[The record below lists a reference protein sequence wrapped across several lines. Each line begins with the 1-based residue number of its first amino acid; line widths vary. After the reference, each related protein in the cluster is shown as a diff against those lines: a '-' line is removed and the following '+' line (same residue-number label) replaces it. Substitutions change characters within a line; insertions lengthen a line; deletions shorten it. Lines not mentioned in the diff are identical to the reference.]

1 MDNYSGNKEYNI
13 YRDIRN
19 RTNGEIYL
27 GIVGPVRTGKS
38 TFIKRFMETQVLPNI
53 ENDYRR
59 ERARDELPQSGSG
72 RTIMTAEPKF
82 VPEEA
87 AEVRLP
93 DGTSFS
99 VRLID
104 CVGYMVPGAV
114 GQFEDLAPRM
124 VMTPWYDHEIPMTEA
139 AELGTRKVICD
150 HSTVGIVVTTDG
162 SVTDIPR
169 SDYLEAEERVIR
181 ELQEL
186 GKPFVVLVNSLH
198 PEEARPLAEELQQK
212 YGVRCLAVNCLELG
226 EGDLQEILRSL
237 LYEFPVQELQL
248 FFPEWVEALPP
259 EHPIPA
265 GLYHAVGQEARRLEH
280 VRQLEGCMAALEQS
294 EQIRSVM
301 LRQMDL
307 GTGVGQV
314 EVQLPRSLFYDTVN
328 QQTGLSIT
336 DDGDL
341 MEQLVTL
348 AGLRK
353 EYDRVAQAV
362 SSARNTGYGVVMPS
376 VEELSLEE
384 PEIVR
389 QGGRY
394 GVRLRAS
401 APSIHMMR
409 ANIKA
414 EVNPIVG
421 TEKQS
426 EELVHYLLSEFEE
439 QPEKIWETNIF
450 GKSLNELVR
459 EELSHKLSR
468 MPDDARGKIRETLEK
483 IINESAGGLICI
495 IL

>member
-1 MDNYSGNKEYNI
+1 MNRSTSMYQDMASRTGSSI
-13 YRDIRN
+13 YI
-19 RTNGEIYL
+19 GV
-27 GIVGPVRTGKS
+27 VGPVRTGKS

-124 VMTPWYDHEIPMTEA
+124 VVTPWYDHEIPMTEA

-198 PEEARPLAEELQQK
+198 PDEARPLAEELQQK

-280 VRQLEGCMAALEQS
+280 VRQLESCMAELEQS

-353 EYDRVAQAV
+353 EYDRVGQAV
-362 SSARNTGYGVVMPS
+362 ASARSTGYGVVMPS
-376 VEELSLEE
+376 VEELELED

-394 GVRLRAS
+394 GVRMKAS
-401 APSIHMMR
+401 APSIHMLR
-409 ANIKA
+409 AD
-414 EVNPIVG
+414 VSTTVSPIVG
-421 TEKQS
+421 NEKQS
-426 EELVHYLLSEFEE
+426 QDMVNYLLQEFEGE
-439 QPEKIWETNIF
+439 PGKLWESNIF
-450 GKSLNELVR
+450 GRSFHEIVGEDLQAKLKRMPEDSQKKLREALERILNEG
-459 EELSHKLSR
+459 S
-468 MPDDARGKIRETLEK
+468 
-483 IINESAGGLICI
+483 GGLICI

>member
-1 MDNYSGNKEYNI
+1 
-13 YRDIRN
+13 
-19 RTNGEIYL
+19 
-27 GIVGPVRTGKS
+27 
-38 TFIKRFMETQVLPNI
+38 
-53 ENDYRR
+53 
-59 ERARDELPQSGSG
+59 
-72 RTIMTAEPKF
+72 
-82 VPEEA
+82 
-87 AEVRLP
+87 
-93 DGTSFS
+93 
-99 VRLID
+99 
-104 CVGYMVPGAV
+104 
-114 GQFEDLAPRM
+114 
-124 VMTPWYDHEIPMTEA
+124 MTEA

-259 EHPIPA
+259 EHPIQRAFIMRWGRRPNDWTRPA
-265 GLYHAVGQEARRLEH
+265 AGGLHGGAGAVGADPIRNTATDGSGDRR
-280 VRQLEGCMAALEQS
+280 
-294 EQIRSVM
+294 
-301 LRQMDL
+301 
-307 GTGVGQV
+307 GQV
-314 EVQLPRSLFYDTVN
+314 EVPSCPKLFYDTVN

-362 SSARNTGYGVVMPS
+362 SSARNTGYGVVMRRWRNWS
-376 VEELSLEE
+376 WRTRRS
-384 PEIVR
+384 VR

-394 GVRLRAS
+394 GVRMRAS
-401 APSIHMMR
+401 APSIHMLR
-409 ANIKA
+409 AD
-414 EVNPIVG
+414 VSTTVSPIVG
-421 TEKQS
+421 NEKQS
-426 EELVHYLLSEFEE
+426 QDMVNYLLQEFEGE
-439 QPEKIWETNIF
+439 PGKLWESNIF
-450 GKSLNELVR
+450 GRSFHEIVGEDLQAKLKRMPEDSQKKLREALERILNEG
-459 EELSHKLSR
+459 S
-468 MPDDARGKIRETLEK
+468 
-483 IINESAGGLICI
+483 GGLICI

>member
-1 MDNYSGNKEYNI
+1 MNRSTSMYQDMASRTGSSI
-13 YRDIRN
+13 YI
-19 RTNGEIYL
+19 GV
-27 GIVGPVRTGKS
+27 VGPVRTGKS

-212 YGVRCLAVNCLELG
+212 YSVRCLAVNCLELG

-362 SSARNTGYGVVMPS
+362 SSARSTGYGVVM
-376 VEELSLEE
+376 

-394 GVRLRAS
+394 GVRMRAS
-401 APSIHMMR
+401 APSIHMLR
-409 ANIKA
+409 AD
-414 EVNPIVG
+414 VSTTVSPIVG
-421 TEKQS
+421 NEKQS
-426 EELVHYLLSEFEE
+426 QDMVNYLLQEFEGE
-439 QPEKIWETNIF
+439 PGKLWESNIF
-450 GKSLNELVR
+450 GRSFHEIVGEDLQAKLKRMPEDSQKKLREALERILNEG
-459 EELSHKLSR
+459 S
-468 MPDDARGKIRETLEK
+468 
-483 IINESAGGLICI
+483 GGLICI

>member
-1 MDNYSGNKEYNI
+1 MDQIYADIAARTGGNI
-13 YRDIRN
+13 YV
-19 RTNGEIYL
+19 GV
-27 GIVGPVRTGKS
+27 VGPVRTGKS
-38 TFIKRFMETQVLPNI
+38 TLIKRIMEELVIPGI
-53 ENDYRR
+53 SDPYRK

-72 RTIMTAEPKF
+72 KTIMTSEPKF

-87 AEVRLP
+87 VEISP
-93 DGTSFS
+93 DGVTKLR

-104 CVGYMVPGAV
+104 SVGYMVDGAV
-114 GQFEDLAPRM
+114 GAEEDGVPRM
-124 VMTPWYDHEIPMTEA
+124 VTTPWFDHEIPMTEA

-186 GKPFVVLVNSLH
+186 GKPFVVLVNSPH

-212 YGVRCLAVNCLELG
+212 YSVRCLAVNCLELG

-265 GLYHAVGQEARRLEH
+265 GLYHAVGQEAKRLEH

-294 EQIRSVM
+294 EQIRSAT

-341 MEQLVTL
+341 MEQMVML

-362 SSARNTGYGVVMPS
+362 SSARSTGYGVVMPS
-376 VEELSLEE
+376 VEELELED

-394 GVRLRAS
+394 GVRMRAS
-401 APSIHMMR
+401 APSIHMLR
-409 ANIKA
+409 AD
-414 EVNPIVG
+414 VSTTVSPIVG
-421 TEKQS
+421 NEKQS
-426 EELVHYLLSEFEE
+426 QDMVNYLLQEFEGE
-439 QPEKIWETNIF
+439 PGKLWESNIF
-450 GKSLNELVR
+450 GRSFHEIVGEDLQAKLKRMPEDSQKKLREALERILNEG
-459 EELSHKLSR
+459 S
-468 MPDDARGKIRETLEK
+468 
-483 IINESAGGLICI
+483 GGLICI